1 MNGDERSNKVV
12 SRISSI
18 NGDIGLVIMQ
28 VFYTRLVLFDL
39 DQVLS
44 CVRSNSYQ
52 LSGAGFASFKES
64 NRLMKTNT
72 KNMETTTK
80 KMTTATEK
88 MVTTQTGWVLDR
100 VHSDLTFR
108 IRHMMITNVKGEF
121 GRFDASLVSQG
132 TDFSTAGVDVTID
145 ATSIT
150 TGDDQRDGHLKS
162 ADFFD
167 VQNFPKLSFKS
178 ISFIKVDDD
187 EYKLMGILDI
197 KDVSYEITLDV
208 VFGGIS
214 KDPWGTEKLGFSVE
228 GKISRKDFGLTWN
241 AALET
246 GGVLVGDEVKIS
258 AEVQFVR
265 QQE

>member
-1 MNGDERSNKVV
+1 
-12 SRISSI
+12 
-18 NGDIGLVIMQ
+18 
-28 VFYTRLVLFDL
+28 
-39 DQVLS
+39 
-44 CVRSNSYQ
+44 
-52 LSGAGFASFKES
+52 
-64 NRLMKTNT
+64 MKTNT
-72 KNMETTTK
+72 KNMETTAG
-80 KMTTATEK
+80 KMTTRTGT
-88 MVTTQTGWVLDR
+88 MDTTKTVWVLDR

-121 GRFDASLVSQG
+121 SRFDALLVSHAPE
-132 TDFSTAGVDVTID
+132 FSTAGVDVTID
-145 ATSIT
+145 ATSIS

-178 ISFIKVDDD
+178 ISFTRVDDG
-187 EYKLMGILDI
+187 EYKLRGILDI
-197 KDVSYEITLDV
+197 KGVSKEITLDV

-214 KDPWGTEKLGFSVE
+214 KDPWGNEKLGFSVE

-246 GGVLVGDEVKIS
+246 GGVLVGEEVKIS